1 MSVPSSVSFQTL
13 SGDFGPVLGEVAR
26 LRLSLFREFPY
37 LYDGTDPATGPARV
51 AQLYCG
57 CPVPGSTPEQW
68 HFVVSQWNTHDSAAG
83 PAGWPYRSMQFVGS
97 IPRPPRG

>member
-37 LYDGTDPATGPARV
+37 LYDGTCL
-51 AQLYCG
+51 LYTS
-57 CPVPGSTPEQW
+57 PS
-68 HFVVSQWNTHDSAAG
+68 
-83 PAGWPYRSMQFVGS
+83 
-97 IPRPPRG
+97 PRD